1 MILEVGKPF
10 KEGVAHYMEGVH
22 FDFTDAG
29 ANLVMY
35 YESPTEAEVEAITKG
50 KVQYGYFMKNE
61 VILLFFKFGNE
72 AWVDAPYNVHFS
84 KNLFRLQEVG
94 ENKGYAVNIYLVDAR
109 TGILRG
115 MRLISFSTR
124 MSKMLRADILKQNE
138 LPWSNFE
145 HSLSKLYQYTTNQ
158 LVKLAKVTGKID

>member
-10 KEGVAHYMEGVH
+10 KEGVVCYKEGVN

-29 ANLVMY
+29 ANLVIY
-35 YESPTEAEVEAITKG
+35 YESPTEAEIEAITKG

-72 AWVDAPYNVHFS
+72 AWMDLPYNVHFS
-84 KNLFRLQEVG
+84 KNLSRLQEVG
-94 ENKGYAVNIYLVDAR
+94 ENMGYAVNIYLVDAR
-109 TGILRG
+109 TGILKG

-124 MSKMLRADILKQNE
+124 MSKMLREDILKQKE
-138 LPWSNFE
+138 LPSDNFKY
-145 HSLSKLYQYTTNQ
+145 SLSKLYQYTTNQ